1 MWTQSL
7 ITRWG
12 VRWGHSHIIGWP
24 LVVATESV
32 EEQYLELLEL
42 EIGMTKQNSGHDSG
56 RGERH
61 IMAIQNLHQKLWSEF
76 QQQQEIQRQHQQLL
90 QMFYKDEQIDGMVE
104 QMTTVNLQEH
114 QQHPQHHQQTKQEDG
129 MTRVTHQ
136 MEAVNLGSVP
146 AAKNSNQN

>member
-1 MWTQSL
+1 M
-7 ITRWG
+7 G
-12 VRWGHSHIIGWP
+12 

-42 EIGMTKQNSGHDSG
+42 EIGMNKQNSGHDSG

-61 IMAIQNLHQKLWSEF
+61 IMAIQNLHQ
-76 QQQQEIQRQHQQLL
+76 QLL
-90 QMFYKDEQIDGMVE
+90 QMFYKDEQKDGMVE

-114 QQHPQHHQQTKQEDG
+114 QQHPQHHHQTKQEDG
-129 MTRVTHQ
+129 MTQRMTRVTHQ

-146 AAKNSNQN
+146 AAKNSTQNQNSN

>member
-1 MWTQSL
+1 MT
-7 ITRWG
+7 TNK
-12 VRWGHSHIIGWP
+12 P
-24 LVVATESV
+24 LSNY
-32 EEQYLELLEL
+32 YLELLEL
-42 EIGMTKQNSGHDSG
+42 EIGMNKQNSGHDSG

-61 IMAIQNLHQKLWSEF
+61 IMAIQNLHQKLRSEF

-146 AAKNSNQN
+146 AAKNSTQNQNSN